1 MDDSASVAS
10 VTTRFPSGGTSLS
23 PCLSV
28 WISCRHC
35 LCVCEVCFV
44 RWHSLAG
51 SFCIVFVLV
60 AALRISVTHRSSFG
74 CLQLKPHHCNKPMPC
89 HCIISLSHFSPTAHT
104 TAEPNNSWTIE
115 ELMYWSLSQ
124 YHSKAISQTASHIQS
139 LSDNCDR
146 ECDDLMELHRAAV
159 ELAENGTRGNG
170 GDNEENVRNHADAAA
185 AVDVNAKITNNN
197 NSTTTTTKTPS
208 PGTITVLITS
218 GPHNASKFT
227 LRPKPC
233 TPCFIGRS
241 KGKKFIKN
249 GISLSKD
256 QEVSTTHG
264 KILVE
269 GGGGGGLSASGA
281 AVNGSNSDGG
291 SGAKFYF
298 IDVGST
304 NGTTLNGELIE
315 PETKILL
322 TEGLELKAGGSNLKF
337 MLG

>member
-10 VTTRFPSGGTSLS
+10 VTTRFPSG
-23 PCLSV
+23 
-28 WISCRHC
+28 
-35 LCVCEVCFV
+35 
-44 RWHSLAG
+44 
-51 SFCIVFVLV
+51 

-74 CLQLKPHHCNKPMPC
+74 CLQLTPHHCNKPMPC

-185 AVDVNAKITNNN
+185 AAVDVNAKITNNN
-197 NSTTTTTKTPS
+197 NSSTTTTKTLS

>member
-10 VTTRFPSGGTSLS
+10 VTTRFPSG
-23 PCLSV
+23 
-28 WISCRHC
+28 
-35 LCVCEVCFV
+35 
-44 RWHSLAG
+44 
-51 SFCIVFVLV
+51 
-60 AALRISVTHRSSFG
+60 
-74 CLQLKPHHCNKPMPC
+74 
-89 HCIISLSHFSPTAHT
+89 
-104 TAEPNNSWTIE
+104 EPNNSWTIE

-185 AVDVNAKITNNN
+185 AAVDVNAKITNNN
-197 NSTTTTTKTPS
+197 NSSTTTTKTLS

-269 GGGGGGLSASGA
+269 GGGGGLSASGA